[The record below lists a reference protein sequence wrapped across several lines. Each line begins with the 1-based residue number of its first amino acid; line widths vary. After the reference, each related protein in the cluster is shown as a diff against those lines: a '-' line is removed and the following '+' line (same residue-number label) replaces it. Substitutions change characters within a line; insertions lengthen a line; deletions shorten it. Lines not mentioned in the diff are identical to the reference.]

1 MTNYKLTIKRKEN
14 KLKQT
19 ELAKKIGIH
28 KQSYHLKESGK
39 SDFTLTECRMIAQ
52 VLDCTLNDL
61 FQGDNHVIEK
71 GR

>member
-1 MTNYKLTIKRKEN
+1 MIHYNLMIRRKES

-52 VLDCTLNDL
+52 ILDCTLNDL
-61 FQGDNHVIEK
+61 FQEESK
-71 GR
+71 